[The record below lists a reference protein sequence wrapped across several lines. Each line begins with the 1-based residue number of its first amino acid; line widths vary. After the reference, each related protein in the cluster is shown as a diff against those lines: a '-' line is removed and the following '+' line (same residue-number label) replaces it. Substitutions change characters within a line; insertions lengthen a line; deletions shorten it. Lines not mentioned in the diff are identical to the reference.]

1 MKKIITI
8 LTICLV
14 CLLQITNTQ
23 ALDQLNLN
31 SEYAY
36 LFDKTTG
43 LTYYEKDSDSQIYP
57 ASMTKVLTVYT
68 ALQKIKNVNDS
79 VVITQ
84 EHLKG
89 LAEAGASV
97 AGFSVG
103 EKLTYQDLLYGALL
117 PSGADACQALAELTY
132 GTNEKFVEAMNKQC
146 QDWGLSH
153 THFVN
158 TTGLHDIQHYT
169 TAREMAKIVS
179 HALDNQTLKKVF
191 ETKQYTSSNKK
202 HTWKSIIQR
211 GQESGVDVSN
221 LTGAKS
227 GFTDEAQLTMA
238 STMNVEKHELI
249 LVTAYAQGQRSNK
262 HLKDASNVYHYM
274 MNNYHSYELFK
285 QNGEIGQSFVLQ
297 SFAGIHTFV
306 CDDGMTLL
314 MSNDINENQIEINKK
329 IPRFLFAPIE
339 KGEEVG
345 TVQVITD
352 GIVLYEYPVTVNY
365 AIHTNI
371 VEIVIF
377 YALGIGIPLTIIVL
391 LYKRLEEKK

>member
-31 SEYAY
+31 SKYAY

-79 VVITQ
+79 VIITQ

-89 LAEAGASV
+89 LVEAGASV
-97 AGFSVG
+97 AGFYVG

-117 PSGADACQALAELTY
+117 PSGADACQALADLTY
-132 GTNEKFVEAMNKQC
+132 GSNEKIVEAMNKEC
-146 QDWGLSH
+146 QDWGLKN

-158 TTGLHDIQHYT
+158 TTGLHDDQHYT
-169 TAREMAKIVS
+169 TTRDMAKIVS
-179 HALDNQTLKKVF
+179 HALDNETFQKIY
-191 ETKQYTSSNKK
+191 ETKTYTSSNKK
-202 HTWKSIIQR
+202 HTWKSVLQR
-211 GQESGVDVSN
+211 GKESGIDTSQLV
-221 LTGAKS
+221 GAKS
-227 GFTDEAQLTMA
+227 GYTPEAQLTLSSM
-238 STMNVEKHELI
+238 MNIDNHELI
-249 LVTAYAQGQRSNK
+249 LVTAYAEGQRSNK
-262 HLKDASNVYHYM
+262 NLLDAVSVYDYM
-274 MNNYHSYELFK
+274 KNNYHVYELFK

-297 SFAGIHTFV
+297 SFAGVYTYV

-352 GIVLYEYPVTVNY
+352 GIVLYEYPVTVTYDVN
-365 AIHTNI
+365 TNI

-377 YALGIGIPLTIIVL
+377 YALGIGIPLTIIIL
-391 LYKRLEEKK
+391 LYKRLQEKK